1 MCGGGGAAI
10 TTSTNFTSPVI
21 CFSDK
26 CYCVHVMVI
35 ISFCVS
41 CLGLSQLFQNNF
53 GNNRLRLELENYSS
67 LMGQNCVYKDYKRS
81 KRCKREVQVIAGLG
95 DIKTVYLT
103 CVQVD

>member
-1 MCGGGGAAI
+1 MKLMI
-10 TTSTNFTSPVI
+10 NT
-21 CFSDK
+21 
-26 CYCVHVMVI
+26 VHYLLPQAETV
-35 ISFCVS
+35 
-41 CLGLSQLFQNNF
+41 GLSQLFQNNF